1 MNAPTM
7 TALPRGQL
15 ATLALKPKNHDRFPW
30 QDGLPKEWWDMA
42 IAPLYLRHYK
52 EYEIQAERSLGYDE
66 DNAPCFCTHR
76 YQLSELR
83 SEDGEEFYEATTYA
97 EALTAWRLR
106 DGRWLI
112 HRIVM
117 RHEDCRDVRGF
128 YSFSET
134 MPR

>member
-1 MNAPTM
+1 MNALTPQQM
-7 TALPRGQL
+7 AE
-15 ATLALKPKNHDRFPW
+15 LALIPKNPERYPW
-30 QDGLPKEWWDMA
+30 QEGLPKEWRDMA
-42 IAPLYLRHYK
+42 TVPLYFRHYQ
-52 EYEIQAERSLGYDE
+52 EYEISAERSLGYDE
-66 DNAPCFCTHR
+66 DDAPCFCAHR
-76 YQLSELR
+76 FQLSELR

-112 HRIVM
+112 HRIVL
-117 RHEDCRDVRGF
+117 RHEDCRTVRGF